1 MQRRNY
7 NLGYK
12 RLLRFEMIETEE
24 LRIRFTDA
32 RACLCINEV
41 GAYYAPD
48 ATENYTPATSEL
60 KSFPFTILGVDTE
73 EARNVVTRTIRLLL

>member
-1 MQRRNY
+1 
-7 NLGYK
+7 
-12 RLLRFEMIETEE
+12 MIETEE

-60 KSFPFTILGVDTE
+60 KSFPFTILGVDME
-73 EARNVVTRTIRLLL
+73 

>member
-1 MQRRNY
+1 M
-7 NLGYK
+7 
-12 RLLRFEMIETEE
+12 LRFEMIETEE

-60 KSFPFTILGVDTE
+60 KQSIHSTIYLIKVNIVKG
-73 EARNVVTRTIRLLL
+73 